1 MKNFDKDQF
10 SEGDW
15 EEKGELAW
23 NEFDWELFLQRQD
36 HESKRF
42 IQKYNSLPNHSN
54 RIDEVA
60 RIMGWD
66 AADWSMNDLSFE
78 EIIEEAVWPSDSPHD
93 DEDKD
98 LDPYTLHRHPLYIA
112 VQGLFDSVLH
122 LWEALLDENSNKLS
136 LKLCFDLVQSLNNGK
151 LESLLALQSLD
162 LADYALT
169 VSELKRALKSLNQ
182 SFRILDSIQ
191 SAKNPKLYA
200 FKSESITRLFDIREI
215 WLRVMNDCREELD
228 RRIKEDE

>member
-1 MKNFDKDQF
+1 MKNFDHDQF

-36 HESKRF
+36 NESRRF
-42 IQKYNSLPNHSN
+42 IRTYNSLPNHAN

-66 AADWSMNDLSFE
+66 ATDWSMNDLNFDEMMDESTWQQDAFNE
-78 EIIEEAVWPSDSPHD
+78 EDDSDT
-93 DEDKD
+93 
-98 LDPYTLHRHPLYIA
+98 DPYTLHRHPLHIA
-112 VQGLFDSVLH
+112 VQGLFDSILH
-122 LWEALLDENSNKLS
+122 LWEALLNETTNNLS
-136 LKLCFDLVQSLNNGK
+136 PKLCFDLVQSISHGK

-169 VSELKRALKSLNQ
+169 VSELKRALKSLNR
-182 SFRILDSIQ
+182 SFNILDSIH
-191 SAKNPKLYA
+191 SAKNPQLYA
-200 FKSESITRLFDIREI
+200 FKQESITRLFDIREI
-215 WLRVMNDCREELD
+215 WLRVMKDCREELD
-228 RRIKEDE
+228 RRIQDEE